1 MIGYL
6 LQGIALGFV
15 SGISPGPLFGLL
27 ISQTMKGGWRA
38 GICTVLAPL
47 LTDFPIILLF
57 VFVLS
62 HVPAVVLHGMSI
74 IGGLFV
80 IYLGY
85 ETVQSGM
92 KGSTE
97 EVAGKAEEIPKHVM
111 LKAATTNLLNPH
123 PYLFWATVGST
134 LLLQGFAKDGISAP
148 VGFLI
153 GFYTLLVRVKIVM
166 VLLLS
171 WGRNWIRGKTYHR
184 LLIVSGL
191 LLTGLGLLL
200 VWEGCQAFYS

>member
-1 MIGYL
+1 MIEYL

-27 ISQTMKGGWRA
+27 ISQTIQGGWRA
-38 GICTVLAPL
+38 GIRTALAPL
-47 LTDFPIILLF
+47 LTDLPLILLF

-62 HVPAVVLHGMSI
+62 HVPASILHAMSI

-85 ETVQSGM
+85 ETVQSGRR
-92 KGSTE
+92 GSTE
-97 EVAGKAEEIPKHVM
+97 EVPDKAQDRPERVI
-111 LKAATTNLLNPH
+111 LKAVATNLLNPH

-134 LLLQGFAKDGISAP
+134 LLLQGFARDGISAP
-148 VGFLI
+148 VGFLA
-153 GFYTLLVRVKIVM
+153 GFYALLVGVKMVM

-171 WGRNWIRGKTYHR
+171 WGRNWIRGKIYHR

-200 VWEGCQAFYS
+200 VWEGAQTFF